1 MWHYVKMQHDA
12 DWQIEKNFEHDFACG
27 MFGQVHSRH
36 GKKRLTV
43 AVCDTVRVSSPRI
56 SNVISQKADETITWL
71 RYGHRTH

>member
-1 MWHYVKMQHDA
+1 MMPIGRSKK
-12 DWQIEKNFEHDFACG
+12 IFEHDFACG

-43 AVCDTVRVSSPRI
+43 AVCETVRAPSRRV

-71 RYGHRTH
+71 RYGHRTP